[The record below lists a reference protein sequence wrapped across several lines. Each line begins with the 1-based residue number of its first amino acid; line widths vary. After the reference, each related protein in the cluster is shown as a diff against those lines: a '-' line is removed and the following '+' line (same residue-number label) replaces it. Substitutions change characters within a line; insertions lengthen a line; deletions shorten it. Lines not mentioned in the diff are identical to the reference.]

1 MKAIETI
8 KFYLLL
14 LVDDQGRYSYEAQP
28 EICKWNLVKLAEA
41 IKDVLPLERSKAA
54 VQEM

>member
-1 MKAIETI
+1 MITIETI
-8 KFYLLL
+8 TFYLLL